1 MEVRREKDSIGGM
14 MLMLVLL
21 LLGPP
26 AAAQSP
32 KLKDNYL
39 RNIELCN
46 GLDRGGFTRTSD

>member
-1 MEVRREKDSIGGM
+1 MT
-14 MLMLVLL
+14 LMLLLL

-32 KLKDNYL
+32 NLKDNYL

-46 GLDRGGFTRTSD
+46 GSDRASLEPRINGCT